1 MPVRRGQIFCQ
12 RCLAANP
19 VERDLCER
27 CGTRLMLVVEPAAHR
42 FEDDSGACDYEEHLL
57 ERVTVLEHHLTRF
70 AEKLEKTLDLLL
82 RQARSSY
89 MDHALVESLI
99 ALLAEAGTINRQTLI
114 TGWREMCERENMPA
128 LAAGRADAARDRVL
142 AHGAGGEGMPERFE
156 RLVREGFRRV
166 GEGDRAGGV
175 RELEKAAAMVPTN
188 TPLHAFIG
196 EYFFGEGKTALARD
210 YLSRALAEPEA
221 GDWRVRLLLGL
232 ACGDEG
238 DARRAKELLNEAI
251 EGGGPSF
258 AAHYALGRLLAA
270 ESDWKSALAEFKRA
284 LGARECPEAH
294 YVLGLVYYELERYPT
309 ALRHLTKAV
318 KTSPDYGE
326 AFYLLGLVRLRLGQK
341 EQACEAFDAA
351 QALDREEPRYRAARR
366 AAGRRGAIPPPAPA
380 LVSTKGRARRGLVTG
395 GDLRLAAALR
405 ADALGGSPSR

>member
-1 MPVRRGQIFCQ
+1 MPVKRGQIYCQ
-12 RCLAANP
+12 RCLTANP
-19 VERDLCER
+19 VERDLCGQ

-42 FEDDSGACDYEEHLL
+42 FEEDTVGYEEHLL

-82 RQARSSY
+82 RQARSTY
-89 MDHALVESLI
+89 MDHALIESLI
-99 ALLAEAGTINRQTLI
+99 ALLAEAGMINRQTLI
-114 TGWREMCERENMPA
+114 TVWREMCDRENTPA
-128 LAAGRADAARDRVL
+128 LAAARASAARDRVL
-142 AHGAGGEGMPERFE
+142 AHGAGGQGIPAKFE
-156 RLVREGFRRV
+156 RLVNEGFKRV

-196 EYFFGEGKTALARD
+196 EYFFGEGKSALARD
-210 YLSRALAEPEA
+210 YLSRALGEQEI
-221 GDWRVRLLLGL
+221 GDWRVRLLLGV

-238 DARRAKELLNEAI
+238 DAPRAKELLTEAI
-251 EGGGPSF
+251 ERGGPTF

-270 ESDWKSALAEFKRA
+270 ESDWKHALTEFRRALA
-284 LGARECPEAH
+284 ARECPEAH
-294 YVLGLVYYELERYPT
+294 YVLGLAYYKLERLPA

-318 KTSPDYGE
+318 KTAPDYDE

-341 EQACEAFDAA
+341 ELACEAFDAA
-351 QALDREEPRYRAARR
+351 RALDQQEPRYRAARR
-366 AAGRRGAIPPPAPA
+366 AAARRNATALPPAPA
-380 LVSTKGRARRGLVTG
+380 LVMTKGRARRGLVTG

-405 ADALGGSPSR
+405 DDALGGSLSR